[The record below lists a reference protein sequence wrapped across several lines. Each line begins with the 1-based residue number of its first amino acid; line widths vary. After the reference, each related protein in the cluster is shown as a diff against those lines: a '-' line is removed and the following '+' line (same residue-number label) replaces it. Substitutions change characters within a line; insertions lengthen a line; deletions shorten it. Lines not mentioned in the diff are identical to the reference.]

1 MKIMKTLM
9 KKLNNSLFT
18 AVRNENGTK
27 TSELFNGFDTIT
39 QKEITDGNISTAK
52 GNYIEIEEITSQN
65 AVDILKSVYRAASDE
80 LKNEETKLFIP
91 RTVYDAYC
99 DDYQL
104 TVGAAP
110 YNKAFDK
117 TFVEGSQNMCELVP
131 LVSKKGSKFFQLT
144 TKSNMLYGYGNGVE
158 KETIRVRECDNPF
171 LLQFVAALFF
181 GVDYEYI
188 GEERLLV
195 AKQKDSIGS

>member
-1 MKIMKTLM
+1 M
-9 KKLNNSLFT
+9 
-18 AVRNENGTK
+18 
-27 TSELFNGFDTIT
+27 FNGFDTIT

-110 YNKAFDK
+110 SQQGIDK
-117 TFVEGSQNMCELVP
+117 TFVEGSQNMCELV
-131 LVSKKGSKFFQLT
+131 SAGIEKRFQIFPV
-144 TKSNMLYGYGNGVE
+144 NH
-158 KETIRVRECDNPF
+158 
-171 LLQFVAALFF
+171 
-181 GVDYEYI
+181 
-188 GEERLLV
+188 
-195 AKQKDSIGS
+195 